1 MQSKINALKNTLLL
15 RIQTIT
21 LNSRLQRNKHMP
33 LSGNVINHQLK
44 EKKIIVKLLFA
55 FHFKNCNSLQL

>member
-44 EKKIIVKLLFA
+44 EKKN
-55 FHFKNCNSLQL
+55 NC